1 MSFHQSAT
9 ASHHSSMPTNQISS
23 PKNNPQPND
32 SYPPKDMED
41 VTHFLLELDALKRV
55 NRRSYV
61 TNTDRRENSAEH
73 SWHLA
78 MACWS
83 IAELFEL
90 EVNHEQLLK
99 MALIHDLGEIDAGDT
114 FLYADTRQDAH
125 IEERDGIARLQSE
138 RGNGIADLSKIWEEQ
153 ETGNSAETQLLKVV
167 DRLLPFLLNLN
178 TEGKTWR
185 ELGVTRSQVAG
196 AHAFIQDSFAPIH
209 KWLSHNIDYAT
220 QQGWLIDK

>member
-1 MSFHQSAT
+1 MSSNTLTSLTDQKSVAT
-9 ASHHSSMPTNQISS
+9 I
-23 PKNNPQPND
+23 D
-32 SYPPKDMED
+32 IED

-61 TNTDRRENSAEH
+61 TETDRRENSAEH

-90 EVNHEQLLK
+90 DVNHEQLLK
-99 MALIHDLGEIDAGDT
+99 MALVHDLGEIDAGDT
-114 FLYADTRQDAH
+114 FLYADSRHDAH
-125 IEERDGIARLQSE
+125 VEERAGIARLQGE
-138 RGNGIADLSKIWEEQ
+138 RGNGIGNLSEVWEAQ
-153 ETGNSAETQLLKVV
+153 ETGSSKEAALLKVV

-220 QQGWLIDK
+220 QQGWLIDA